1 MVQKIHL
8 GFNIGQLELFNVAL
22 IFFQSL
28 LLLFTTLKTAAGT
41 VLIYLLQNISD

>member
-28 LLLFTTLKTAAGT
+28 LLLFTTLKTAGT
-41 VLIYLLQNISD
+41 VLIYLLQNISA